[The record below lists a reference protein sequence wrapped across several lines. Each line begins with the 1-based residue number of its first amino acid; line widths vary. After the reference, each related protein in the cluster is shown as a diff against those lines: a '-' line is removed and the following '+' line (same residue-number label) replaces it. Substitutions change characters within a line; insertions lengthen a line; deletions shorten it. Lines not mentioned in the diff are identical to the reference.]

1 MLHSAPASSP
11 EYRVPGSVSPEKT
24 SNQWPLSNADWR
36 RPRGMVKQATSR
48 EKVRPMSATVTLT
61 RHGAVA
67 EIVFAGPPHNYANP
81 GLLALIA
88 DALDTV
94 DADAGLRCSV
104 LASEGKSFCAGAD
117 LAGDDNLTGA
127 DGMGA
132 IGALYTQAERLM
144 RRRKPLVVA
153 VQGAAIGAGLGLA
166 LAADFRV
173 AGPAARFSSNFVR
186 LGFHPGFGLTYT
198 LPRLIGPQRA
208 AWMCLS
214 AERVKPDAA
223 LAWGLADRLA
233 WSTDARCEALEMA
246 QEIAANAPLALLAV
260 RATLTDDFA
269 DNAVAAMRHEH
280 AQQTLLRDT
289 ADYAEGVASVFERR
303 EANFVGR

>member
-1 MLHSAPASSP
+1 
-11 EYRVPGSVSPEKT
+11 
-24 SNQWPLSNADWR
+24 LSNTDWR
-36 RPRGMVKQATSR
+36 DPPRFAKQAPFQ
-48 EKVRPMSATVTLT
+48 EKAEPMLASVTLT

-67 EIVFAGPPHNYANP
+67 EIVFANPSHNYANP
-81 GLLALIA
+81 ELLRLIA

-94 DADAGLRCSV
+94 DADPGLRCAV

-117 LAGDDNLTGA
+117 LAGDEAIAGA
-127 DGMGA
+127 EGMGA
-132 IGALYTQAERLM
+132 IGALYVQAERLM
-144 RRRKPLVVA
+144 RRKKPLVVA
-153 VQGAAIGAGLGLA
+153 VHGAAIGAGLGLA

-214 AERVKPDAA
+214 AERVKPDDA

-233 WSTDARCEALEMA
+233 WTTDARAEALEMA

-260 RATLTDDFA
+260 RATLTDGFA
-269 DNAVAAMRHEH
+269 DNAVAAMRREH
-280 AQQTLLRDT
+280 AQQTLLKDT